1 MVHNGVLKLRLAAS
15 SAMIVLGTALGA
27 SAAQS
32 QMTTPPSAQPVP
44 GSGAAQSSSDPT
56 AAAAVPADTGDRVAD
71 VVVTAERR
79 EASLQSVPIAVTAL
93 GTAQLTNAGVQVGAD
108 LERFVPSLKMTPNI
122 TSPTNLS
129 PSLRGSGTQDAASI
143 VAESPFGIYIDDV
156 FVGSLN
162 GNNTTLADVERVEVL
177 RGPQGTLYGRNTLAG
192 AVKFITR
199 VPSESSRWVDL
210 SAGYGNYNQYMV
222 AGSVGGPVTDNGL
235 AASASFQFNGRDGYG
250 RNRATGKVFGDEDNY
265 AGRVKLH
272 YTGIDRLD
280 LSAWASFAHGSN
292 DGAVLVPFTT
302 KVAPDRVAT
311 SNQIKP
317 AVGYYDVNVP
327 AYPNGPDPL
336 RSKLFGKTDQLIASI
351 NAAYDLGGDA
361 VLKSISGYVDTKDQF
376 STDLSGIGAGYPIGN
391 TVLSVV
397 LGSNSNS
404 RQYTQEFQLQ
414 GSGFGGKLSYIGGLF
429 YLHSSAHQEL
439 GWFFLTPAS
448 QTFSRSKTD
457 SVAGYGQLTY
467 ELLSDLKVTAGLR
480 YTKEWKDFDI
490 SINVLPTS
498 IIPSG
503 PIPAVSLRE
512 KYDAWTPKFGLDYQ
526 VPVGDGF
533 VDKLL
538 IYGTAGRGFR
548 SGGFNGINIFN
559 LNDAATPYRPETN
572 WTYEGG
578 IKADLADRRV
588 RLNVDYFVSRISG
601 LLLNATVDGGTSFPV
616 QNAGSATI
624 QGLEYELTV
633 VPVRDLNLFAT
644 GAALSGKFRTLNPT
658 SAPAQAITLYNISEP
673 ETPQT
678 PGFTITVGGDYTFR
692 FPVGSRE
699 GALRVGGDYYH
710 TSSYTLTSTNDLT
723 ISPYDRANAYVA
735 FDYDKRWEAR
745 LQVKNLEND
754 RSFITGSRALGG
766 FIALPPRTIM
776 GTISYRM

>member
-1 MVHNGVLKLRLAAS
+1 MRSGFIKLRLSAS
-15 SAMIVLGTALGA
+15 SAMIVLGA
-27 SAAQS
+27 SAAS
-32 QMTTPPSAQPVP
+32 AQMVTPPLTQPVA

-56 AAAAVPADTGDRVAD
+56 AATTADTGDRVAD
-71 VVVTAERR
+71 IVVTAERR

-93 GTAQLTNAGVQVGAD
+93 GAAQLANGGVQVGAD

-199 VPSESSRWVDL
+199 VPGENSRWLDVTT
-210 SAGYGNYNQYMV
+210 GYGNYNQYLV
-222 AGSVGGPVTDNGL
+222 SGSVGGPLTAGGL
-235 AASASFQFNGRDGYG
+235 AGSASFQFNGRDGYG
-250 RNRATGKVFGDEDNY
+250 RNRATSKSFGDEDNY

-272 YTGIDRLD
+272 YTGIDRLN
-280 LSAWASFAHGSN
+280 LSAWASYAHGSN

-302 KVAPDRVAT
+302 TVAADQVAT
-311 SNQIKP
+311 SNQIRP

-327 AYPNGPDPL
+327 AYPTGPYPL
-336 RSKLFGKTDQLIASI
+336 RSKLFGKTGQLIASV
-351 NAAYDLGGDA
+351 NAAYELGDDT
-361 VLKSISGYVDTKDQF
+361 VIKSITGYVDTKDRF

-391 TVLSVV
+391 TALAVV

-414 GSGFGGKLSYIGGLF
+414 GSAIGGKLSYIGGLF
-429 YLHSSAHQEL
+429 YLHSAAHQEL
-439 GWFFLTPAS
+439 GWYFLTPAS

-467 ELLSDLKVTAGLR
+467 ELVPNLKATAGLR
-480 YTKEWKDFDI
+480 YTKEWKDFDVG
-490 SINVLPTS
+490 INVLPTS

-503 PIPAVSLRE
+503 PIAPVSLRE
-512 KYDAWTPKFGLDYQ
+512 QYDAWTPKFGLDYQ
-526 VPVGDGF
+526 VPVSGGL

-548 SGGFNGINIFN
+548 SGGFNGINIFD
-559 LNDAATPYRPETN
+559 LSVASTPYRPETN

-578 IKADLADRRV
+578 IKADLIDHRV
-588 RLNVDYFVSRISG
+588 RLNVDYFVDRIKG
-601 LLLNATVDGGTSFPV
+601 LLLNATVAGGTAFPV

-624 QGLEYELTV
+624 KGFEYELTV
-633 VPVRDLNLFAT
+633 VPVRDLNLFVT
-644 GAALSGKFRTLNPT
+644 GSALSGKFRTLNPT
-658 SAPAQAITLYNISEP
+658 SAPAQAITLYNITKP

-678 PGFTITVGGDYTFR
+678 PGFTITAGGDYTIR
-692 FPVGSRE
+692 FPVGSGE
-699 GALRVGGDYYH
+699 GALRLGGDYYY

-723 ISPYDRANAYVA
+723 ISLYDRINAYVA
-735 FDYDKRWEAR
+735 FDYNKRVEMK
-745 LQVKNLEND
+745 LQVKNLENN

-766 FIALPPRTIM
+766 FIAQPPRTIM
-776 GTISYRM
+776 FTVSYKR